1 MSTLEELIV
10 IYPQQLLL
18 ELSSKDIDKAWST
31 KHQFSN
37 NISQWNAYLNRLC
50 LQVIIRWLETELDL
64 KFVVNS
70 DKNLASIWEVVNG
83 TPITLNQENNQTK
96 LVIIPSETIDTDEF
110 RVPQEWVDISE
121 WVADYYLAVQVNPD
135 DSWLRIWGYA
145 THQQLKN
152 QGIYDESDRSYYIDG
167 EDVIESLNVMWVAQ
181 ELCPHETVKVEPLPI
196 LSATQIEILLAQLSR
211 EIEDFPHLDI
221 PFSQWGALL
230 ANEDLRQQLYQRRL
244 AGEIVETPIILSK
257 WFDDLVE
264 IGWQTIDEFIAQRT
278 GKLNWAFSRWKKT
291 TDDWQS
297 INNSINLIYRS
308 NDEEQRKIEAY
319 KLGEK
324 APNDPK
330 VINALVYLL
339 ENTKNLETRWA
350 AVDSL
355 WMIDKNHPLAGKR
368 QIESLEIS
376 GTNHLVALMVAIL
389 PKGENKFSL
398 LVRVYPDSSRYLP
411 ANFKLII
418 LDDKDNTFLEVKS
431 NEGDKYIQHKFSVR
445 QGEKF
450 GVRLGFE
457 ENLITKSFLI

>member
-1 MSTLEELIV
+1 MSTLEELTV
-10 IYPQQLLL
+10 IYPEQLVL
-18 ELSSKDIDKAWST
+18 ELSTKDIDKAWSS
-31 KHQFSN
+31 KHQFSH

-50 LQVIIRWLETELDL
+50 LQVIIRWLEAEPDF
-64 KFVVNS
+64 KIVVNS
-70 DKNLASIWEVVNG
+70 HKNLASIWEVVNG
-83 TPITLNQENNQTK
+83 TPITLNQGNNQTK

-110 RVPQEWVDISE
+110 RVPQEWVDIPE
-121 WVADYYLAVQVNPD
+121 WVADYYLAVQINPD
-135 DSWLRIWGYA
+135 DNLLRVWGYA

-152 QGIYDESDRSYYIDG
+152 KGIYDESDRSYYIDG

-196 LSATQIEILLAQLSR
+196 LSTVRIETLLTKLSQ

-244 AGEIVETPIILSK
+244 AGEVVEKPINLSK
-257 WFDDLVE
+257 WFDDIVE
-264 IGWQTIDEFIAQRT
+264 IGWQTIDEFIAQRA
-278 GKLNWAFSRWKKT
+278 GKLNFAFSRWKQT
-291 TDDWQS
+291 TDDWES
-297 INNSINLIYRS
+297 IKNSIDLIDHS
-308 NDEEQRKIEAY
+308 SDEEQRKIEAY

-324 APNDPK
+324 APNVPK

-339 ENTKNLETRWA
+339 EDTKNIETRWA

-368 QIESLEIS
+368 QIESLEIP

-398 LVRVYPDSSRYLP
+398 LVRVYPESSRYLP
-411 ANFKLII
+411 DNFKLII
-418 LDDKDNTFLEVKS
+418 LDDKDNTFLEAKS
-431 NEGDKYIQHKFSVR
+431 NEGDNYIQLKFSVR
-445 QGEKF
+445 HEETF
-450 GVRLGFE
+450 GVKLGFE
-457 ENLITKSFLI
+457 ENLITKNFIA